1 MRSSNGLDTPKDL
14 NSRIKILELFVL
26 HILPANLEWDYAR
39 SYISNSDIL
48 DEERR
53 DAFMQTLNELQEA
66 KEQEEADA
74 AAEQDLVG
82 FAEETEDEE
91 IPDPNERIRMDDEEA
106 ISDGPNGHKE
116 PASRKGH
123 HRSSSEVDYG
133 IEDDLLKTS
142 HPQAPSATHSIPQS
156 TATTKATSTAS
167 ASERTLSPVPSVP
180 PPSTASATSRPA
192 LSPPRPSQT
201 TRKPGAPI
209 RKGANSKSS
218 NGRSTNNTQLS
229 KIIRIIMNIT
239 STIASS
245 LTRNPTQVFRT
256 LMFVFAFL
264 AVLARKDVRDR
275 LKRIIGQGWTK
286 VQQTAG
292 MGVKV
297 SYV

>member
-1 MRSSNGLDTPKDL
+1 MDTPKDL

-26 HILPANLEWDYAR
+26 HVLPANLEWDYAR

-74 AAEQDLVG
+74 AADQDLVG

-91 IPDPNERIRMDDEEA
+91 VTDHNDRIHLNDDDEA
-106 ISDGPNGHKE
+106 IEGHVNGDKQHAPRK
-116 PASRKGH
+116 ASH
-123 HRSSSEVDYG
+123 HRSSSEIDYG
-133 IEDDLLKTS
+133 IEDDLLKARS
-142 HPQAPSATHSIPQS
+142 PQPPSTTQSIPHS

-167 ASERTLSPVPSVP
+167 ASERTLSPAPSVP

-192 LSPPRPSQT
+192 TSPPRPSQT
-201 TRKPGAPI
+201 ARKPSAPI
-209 RKGANSKSS
+209 RKGASNKSS
-218 NGRSTNNTQLS
+218 NGRNTSNSQLS
-229 KIIRIIMNIT
+229 KIMRIIMNIT

-256 LMFVFAFL
+256 LMFIFAFL
-264 AVLARKDVRDR
+264 AVLARKDIRDK
-275 LKRIIGQGWTK
+275 LKRILGQGWTK